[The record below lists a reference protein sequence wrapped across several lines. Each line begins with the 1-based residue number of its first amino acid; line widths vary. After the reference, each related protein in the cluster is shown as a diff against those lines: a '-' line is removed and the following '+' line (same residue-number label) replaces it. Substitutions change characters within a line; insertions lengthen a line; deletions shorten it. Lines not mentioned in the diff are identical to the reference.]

1 MASTLGSTYAGAYAP
16 PRDAARAGTTD
27 FAWHAYAVVLA
38 AAMVITG
45 LLWDISWHM
54 SIGRDTFWTPAH
66 LLIQGGGLIAGAGSA
81 YLALRTTFFGTAAE
95 KASAVSFW
103 GFRAPLGAW
112 VCVLGCG
119 AMLTSAPFDD
129 WWHNAYGLDVRI
141 VSPPHILLG
150 EGMLGIVMGAL
161 LRTLALQNGDDE
173 VRRARASLLFAVSSG
188 LLLTIDA
195 VFLLEYSHPTRQH
208 LGTFY
213 SVVSRSVPLLLVAVA
228 VAGRRPWPATTAA
241 AVYLVVMAGTSW
253 LLMLFSA
260 TPKLGP
266 IYQQITHYVP
276 LDFPMLFVVP
286 ALAIDLVWRRMRERP
301 RPIAGWRIWLAAPV
315 FGVAFVAALV
325 AAQWPYSSFVL
336 EHGRN
341 WFFHLDNFVY
351 WQPHSGERWAFVF
364 RDARPNESQVMAF
377 ALAVVF
383 ATISSAI
390 GLAWGRWM
398 TRVKR

>member
-1 MASTLGSTYAGAYAP
+1 MSSILDPTYAGTYAS
-16 PRDAARAGTTD
+16 PRSAPAGTTD

-38 AAMVITG
+38 AAMVMTG

-66 LLIQGGGLIAGAGSA
+66 LLIQGGGLIAGGGSG
-81 YLALRTTFFGTAAE
+81 YLALRTTFRGTAAE
-95 KASAVSFW
+95 KKSTVSFW

-119 AMLTSAPFDD
+119 AMLTSAPFDE

-150 EGMLGIVMGAL
+150 YGMLGILMGAL

-188 LLLTIDA
+188 LLLTILT

-208 LGTFY
+208 LGAFY
-213 SVVSRSVPLLLVAVA
+213 RVVSIHLPILLVAVA
-228 VAGRRPWPATTAA
+228 VAGRRRWSATLGA
-241 AVYLVVMAGTSW
+241 AVYMVVMAGTSW
-253 LLMLFSA
+253 VLMLFPA

-266 IYQQITHYVP
+266 IYQQITNYVP
-276 LDFPMLFVVP
+276 LDFPMLLVVP
-286 ALAIDLVWRRMRERP
+286 ALAIDLAWHLMRER
-301 RPIAGWRIWLAAPV
+301 RIEGWRIWLAAPV
-315 FGVAFVAALV
+315 LGVVFVAAMV
-325 AAQWPYSSFVL
+325 AAQWPYSSWVL

-351 WQPHSGERWAFVF
+351 WQPHSSQQWAFTF
-364 RDARPNESQVMAF
+364 RDLKPGESQPVAF
-377 ALAVVF
+377 AQAVVY
-383 ATISSAI
+383 ATISSAV